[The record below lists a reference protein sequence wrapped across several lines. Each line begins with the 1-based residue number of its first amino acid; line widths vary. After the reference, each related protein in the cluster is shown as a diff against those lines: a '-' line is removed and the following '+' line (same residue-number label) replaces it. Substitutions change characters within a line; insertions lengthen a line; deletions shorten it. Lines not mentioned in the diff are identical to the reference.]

1 MKNKW
6 FNNFNYDPIEPL
18 INHKCEAI
26 ALSAKRDLLN
36 EGKTL
41 TILSKDPEA
50 QKILTRQ
57 NNNGSWDYP
66 AAKEQIRTKENYNQ
80 IETYRN
86 LGYLIEQFGFTIKHS
101 SIQNAAEY
109 LFKFQSKEGDFRGI
123 YGNQYSPNYTAGIS
137 ELLIKAGYEK
147 DDRIKRVFDWLISIR
162 QIDGGWAIP
171 FRTRNFSLNV
181 ISDRAQTIKP
191 DYSKP
196 FSHMVTGVVL
206 RAFAVH
212 SSLKKSKEV
221 ERASKL
227 LTDSLF
233 KKDNYP
239 DRRGAAYW
247 LQFTFPF
254 WYTDLISAMDTISLL
269 NLPKHEPTID
279 KAIVWF
285 IKQQKPN
292 GMWELKVTKGRNKNI
307 TNGWLSLAIC
317 RITKRILD
325 E

>member
-1 MKNKW
+1 MEKW
-6 FNNFNYDPIEPL
+6 FDALKYNPLTPL

-26 ALSAKRDLLN
+26 ALSAERDLLN
-36 EGKTL
+36 NNIPL
-41 TILSKDPEA
+41 TSSWQDLEA
-50 QKILTRQ
+50 QKIIRKQ

-86 LGYLIEQFGFTIKHS
+86 LGYLIEQFGFTTKHS

-123 YGNQYSPNYTAGIS
+123 YGNQYSPNYTAGIT
-137 ELLIKAGYEK
+137 ELLLKAGYEK
-147 DDRIKRVFDWLISIR
+147 DPRIKKVFDWLISVR
-162 QIDGGWAIP
+162 QTDGGWAIP
-171 FRTRNFSLNV
+171 LRTRNFNLNV
-181 ISDRAQTIKP
+181 ISDETKTIRP

-206 RAFAVH
+206 RAFVAH

-221 ERASKL
+221 EKASQL
-227 LTDSLF
+227 LAASLF

-239 DRRGAAYW
+239 DRAGAEYW
-247 LQFTFPF
+247 LRFTFPF
-254 WYTDLISAMDTISLL
+254 WFTDLISAMDTISLL
-269 NLPKHEPTID
+269 GLPKNESSVD
-279 KAIVWF
+279 KAIAWF
-285 IKQQKPN
+285 IRRQNKS
-292 GMWELKVTKGRNKNI
+292 GMWDLKVLKGRNKNI
-307 TNGWLSLAIC
+307 TDGWLSLAIC
-317 RITKRILD
+317 RILKRILN

>member
-1 MKNKW
+1 MKKW
-6 FNNFNYDPIEPL
+6 FDNFNYNPVEPL

-36 EGKTL
+36 EKKSL
-41 TILSKDPEA
+41 TILWQDPEA
-50 QKILTRQ
+50 QKIIRRQ
-57 NNNGSWDYP
+57 NKNGSWLYP

-86 LGYLIEQFGFTIKHS
+86 LGYLIEQFGFTKKHV

-109 LFKFQSKEGDFRGI
+109 LFRFQSKEGDFRGI
-123 YGNQYSPNYTAGIS
+123 YGNQYSPNYTAGIT
-137 ELLIKAGYEK
+137 ELLVKAGYEK
-147 DDRIKRVFDWLISIR
+147 DVRIKKVFDWLISVR
-162 QIDGGWAIP
+162 QTDGGWAIP
-171 FRTRNFSLNV
+171 FRTRNFNLNV
-181 ISDRAQTIKP
+181 ISDKPETLKP

-212 SSLKKSKEV
+212 SSFKNAKEA
-221 ERASKL
+221 EKAGKL
-227 LTDSLF
+227 LTASLF

-239 DRRGAAYW
+239 DRAGAEYW
-247 LQFTFPF
+247 LRFTFPF
-254 WYTDLISAMDTISLL
+254 WFTDLISAMDTISLL
-269 NLPKHEPTID
+269 DISKHEPAID

-285 IKQQKPN
+285 IKQQKQN
-292 GMWELKVTKGRNKNI
+292 GMWELKILKGRNKNI
-307 TNGWLSLAIC
+307 TNAWLSLAIC
-317 RITKRILD
+317 RIVKRILG